1 MPDRPSNQGLPDDWS
16 HGSYSAR
23 ESVPDG
29 GAADAHDAG
38 TAGTQEARA
47 ADAYGTAATAGYH
60 TGNADSSRTTTAD
73 PFGDA
78 DRYANANLFGEG
90 GLFGPAGAD
99 GYGTAAANGYGT
111 AAANGYG
118 TAAANGYGT
127 AAANGYGTAAAE
139 AATAPADGGSPAAR
153 IGDFAP
159 GEAADARGFLSA
171 LFDFGFTSF
180 VTPKVIKVLYT
191 LIVIGTVVSALV
203 FTIIA
208 FKASTAFGI
217 VTLLLADPLFILIV
231 MAIYRMV
238 LEFFVVAFRVAED
251 IRVLRERSERGL

>member
-111 AAANGYG
+111 AAA
-118 TAAANGYGT
+118 
-127 AAANGYGTAAAE
+127 E
-139 AATAPADGGSPAAR
+139 AATAPADGGSPAAP

>member
-23 ESVPDG
+23 GSFPGG
-29 GAADAHDAG
+29 GAADAHDAEM
-38 TAGTQEARA
+38 AGTQEARA
-47 ADAYGTAATAGYH
+47 ADAYGTAATASYH

-99 GYGTAAANGYGT
+99 GYGAAAADGYG
-111 AAANGYG
+111 AAAADGYG
-118 TAAANGYGT
+118 A
-127 AAANGYGTAAAE
+127 AAAE
-139 AATAPADGGSPAAR
+139 AATAPTHGGSAAAP

-180 VTPKVIKVLYT
+180 VTPKIIKVLYA
-191 LIVIGTVVSALV
+191 LIMIGTVVSALV

>member
-1 MPDRPSNQGLPDDWS
+1 MPDRPSSQGLPDDWS
-16 HGSYSAR
+16 HGSYPAR
-23 ESVPDG
+23 GSFPG
-29 GAADAHDAG
+29 GDVTGAYDAG
-38 TAGTQEARA
+38 MAGPQEARA
-47 ADAYGTAATAGYH
+47 ADAYGTAATAAYR
-60 TGNADSSRTTTAD
+60 TGNADSPRATTAD

-90 GLFGPAGAD
+90 GLFGPAAADRYGA
-99 GYGTAAANGYGT
+99 
-111 AAANGYG
+111 
-118 TAAANGYGT
+118 
-127 AAANGYGTAAAE
+127 AAAE
-139 AATAPADGGSPAAR
+139 AAPAPADGGSPAAAVR
-153 IGDFAP
+153 DFAP

-191 LIVIGTVVSALV
+191 LIMIAAVVSALV
-203 FTIIA
+203 FTIIV
-208 FKASTAFGI
+208 FRASTAFGI

-238 LEFFVVAFRVAED
+238 LEFFVVAFRAAED